1 MDPADAADP
10 LLGAHLSIAGGH
22 ALACA
27 RAHEAGC
34 TALQIFVKNH
44 RMWRASPLSADAADL
59 FRRARKAAG
68 LSSAIAH
75 ATYLLNLASPDP
87 ALWAKSLDG
96 FVDELARCDALGL
109 DALVLHPGAAGA
121 PGKEAGISALAKAL
135 DEAVARSAGSPVRIL
150 LETAAG
156 QGGALGSRFDELRSV
171 VDRLRDPS
179 RIGICLD
186 TCHVFA
192 AGYDLATPEGYD
204 RTFDAFDREL
214 GLARLE
220 AFHLNDSKKGLGS
233 RVDRHEHIGRGA
245 IGAGAF
251 KRLMRDPRFRRVPKV
266 IETPKVGDM
275 DRVNLDL
282 LHRMAA
288 GA

>member
-1 MDPADAADP
+1 MDPEKRP

-34 TALQIFVKNH
+34 NALQIFVKNH
-44 RMWRASPLSADAADL
+44 RMWRASPLAPADADL
-59 FRRARKAAG
+59 FRRAREAAG
-68 LSSAIAH
+68 VKSAFAH

-87 ALWAKSLDG
+87 GLWAKSLDG

-109 DALVLHPGAAGA
+109 DALVVHPGAAGP
-121 PGKEAGISALAKAL
+121 PGKEAAAAALAKAL
-135 DEAVARSAGSPVRIL
+135 DQAVARTAGSRVRIL

-156 QGGALGSRFDELRSV
+156 QGGALGSSFGELRSV
-171 VDRLRDPS
+171 VDRLGDAS
-179 RIGICLD
+179 RIGFCLD

-192 AGYDLATPEGYD
+192 AGYDLSTREGYD
-204 RTFDAFDREL
+204 RTFEAFDREL
-214 GLARLE
+214 GLRRLE

-233 RVDRHEHIGRGA
+233 RVDRHEHIGKGA
-245 IGAGAF
+245 IGPGAF
-251 KRLMRDPRFRRVPKV
+251 ERLMRDRRFRDIPKV

-282 LHRMAA
+282 LRRMA
-288 GA
+288 G